1 MMAEINKTASH
12 KSDPLLSDSKREEK
26 KDEPAEDWTGLP
38 IDRGWAWVIAFSA
51 FMNLTITVGYNRS
64 LSVLFVDIGQAFQE
78 QNKVISLMFTL
89 HAVTGSITS
98 ILISN
103 IIMNKF
109 NVRTI
114 TVVSS
119 FINALVSVFISLAPN
134 IVVFLGLFLI
144 KGLSFG
150 GLIVCPMSLIG
161 YYFKQRRALAS
172 ALANAG
178 FCVGYII
185 FPPFTELLRLHYGY
199 RGTLLI
205 ISGIEFHL
213 IAVNLLLRPVE
224 SYKKANI
231 SVDNTDN
238 EEIQKDPIYKIDKVQ
253 LGEIHPTVTE
263 NVSGATNVINY
274 HKQTNQNG
282 VNINSE
288 ESVSVITEGNLGS
301 FNNRDRQKHD
311 DGKAN
316 GELSNTNSTLNRQ
329 NIQNN
334 SIEDH
339 LKDGSWHDSNKLL
352 PASGTIIPPNE
363 QKSFYSS
370 QLSIVSNG
378 DIPCV
383 IATKVVKENEKESK
397 KSSCEITS
405 FFDFTLFKS
414 MKRKNDNTTMSN
426 VTYQDN
432 HDPITA
438 LRNTFMFKF
447 FLTFNLLVCAQL
459 IGYFGMVG
467 NIVTILNFA
476 KQGLHDSV
484 NVTLTSLAVCNT
496 GSLIFLMMKDLLWG
510 YVYMPIS
517 PSVSALLVYPNRY
530 FTRVGGY
537 ITTFAAFERCLCVVL
552 PLKVKTI
559 ITRKVAI
566 IVNCGIYIVLLL
578 YAFPLYYSH
587 YLDFQYIP
595 ETNTSVL
602 IVFYRDNA
610 ETVIRVSFFINDL
623 VVPSISFLILIA
635 CTVYLITS
643 LKSKARWRNSV
654 ALANNK
660 TEVISSKEKKTSVML
675 TTVSVIFLACMTP
688 GCATLTAIG
697 FVREQTREGHILTC
711 RYYFFL
717 LPLC

>member
-12 KSDPLLSDSKREEK
+12 KSDPLLSDSEREEK
-26 KDEPAEDWTGLP
+26 KADPAEDRTGLP

-150 GLIVCPMSLIG
+150 GLLVCPMSLIG
-161 YYFKQRRALAS
+161 YYFKRRRALAS

-224 SYKKANI
+224 SYKTANI
-231 SVDNTDN
+231 SVDN

-253 LGEIHPTVTE
+253 LGEIHLSATE
-263 NVSGATNVINY
+263 NVSEAANVNY

-282 VNINSE
+282 VIINSE
-288 ESVSVITEGNLGS
+288 ESVSVITEGNIGS
-301 FNNRDRQKHD
+301 FNNRDRHKHD

-316 GELSNTNSTLNRQ
+316 GELSDDDSKSNTNSTLNRQ

-339 LKDGSWHDSNKLL
+339 LKDDSSWHDSHKLL

-363 QKSFYSS
+363 PKSFYSS

-397 KSSCEITS
+397 KSSCVITS

-414 MKRKNDNTTMSN
+414 WLFRMMVVFTGLGVFTNYLSIYMPIIAFTSGIDKSDAAMLMMVSGVMDLLTRIVTGFIGDFKWVSKTKMVAFSLFVISIVCHCSRFFNTYPLFVLFAVLVGTFGGFRQNFSN
-426 VTYQDN
+426 
-432 HDPITA
+432 A
-438 LRNTFMFKF
+438 L
-447 FLTFNLLVCAQL
+447 LLE
-459 IGYFGMVG
+459 YFGADNLAKANGLTITIATFILSINHPVLGAMLDSTGSFVIPLHYVGTMVFLA
-467 NIVTILNFA
+467 NIVILTENFA
-476 KQGLHDSV
+476 KRQDE
-484 NVTLTSLAVCNT
+484 
-496 GSLIFLMMKDLLWG
+496 K
-510 YVYMPIS
+510 
-517 PSVSALLVYPNRY
+517 
-530 FTRVGGY
+530 
-537 ITTFAAFERCLCVVL
+537 
-552 PLKVKTI
+552 K
-559 ITRKVAI
+559 
-566 IVNCGIYIVLLL
+566 
-578 YAFPLYYSH
+578 
-587 YLDFQYIP
+587 
-595 ETNTSVL
+595 
-602 IVFYRDNA
+602 
-610 ETVIRVSFFINDL
+610 
-623 VVPSISFLILIA
+623 
-635 CTVYLITS
+635 
-643 LKSKARWRNSV
+643 NS
-654 ALANNK
+654 
-660 TEVISSKEKKTSVML
+660 EIKEKSINK
-675 TTVSVIFLACMTP
+675 A
-688 GCATLTAIG
+688 
-697 FVREQTREGHILTC
+697 
-711 RYYFFL
+711 
-717 LPLC
+717 